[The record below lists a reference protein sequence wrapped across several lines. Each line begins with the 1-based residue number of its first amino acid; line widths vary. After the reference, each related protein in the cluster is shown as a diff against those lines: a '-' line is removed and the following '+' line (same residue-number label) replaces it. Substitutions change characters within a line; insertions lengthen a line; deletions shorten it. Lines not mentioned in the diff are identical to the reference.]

1 MNINELILKKLI
13 KNKKEVSREF
23 FGYVEAWV
31 SILGN
36 IFLFIIKFLFGI
48 ATKSISII
56 TEAFHS
62 LSDILTSIL
71 VLGGFKLSK
80 KPPDEKHPFGHGR
93 IEQIGTLI
101 IAFLLLFASINFT
114 KISIARIKN
123 PIEIQPSIFIIIFM
137 FFSGFFKEWMTKF
150 SFFLGK
156 KINSDLL
163 IADAWH
169 HRLDS
174 FASFIV
180 GIGLI
185 FIRFGVY
192 KVDGIIGI
200 IVILLLFWISFDL
213 IKKTTSSLIG
223 EAPDEKTIGKIK
235 KIISSNSEILNSH
248 DIKVHDYGNK
258 KIISLHIEVEK
269 NLSLKQAHDI
279 ALKIQDKLKEEIK
292 NSEVSVHIDP
302 IGERDD

>member
-1 MNINELILKKLI
+1 MNINDLLLNRLI
-13 KNKKEVSREF
+13 KNKKEDSREF
-23 FGYVEAWV
+23 YGYVEGLV

-36 IFLFIIKFLFGI
+36 LFLFIVKFLTGI
-48 ATKSISII
+48 LTRSISII

-71 VLGGFKLSK
+71 VIAGFKMSK

-101 IAFLLLFASINFT
+101 IGLLLLFASINFT
-114 KISIARIKN
+114 KISIGRIKN
-123 PIEIQPSIFIIIFM
+123 PVEVNPNIFIIIFM

-156 KINSDLL
+156 KINSDIL
-163 IADAWH
+163 IADGWH

-174 FASFIV
+174 IASFIV

-185 FIRFGVY
+185 FIRFGIY

-200 IVILLLFWISFDL
+200 LVVLLLFWISFDL
-213 IKKTTSSLIG
+213 VKRTSSFLIG
-223 EAPDEKTIGKIK
+223 EAPDEKTIEKIK
-235 KIISSNSEILNSH
+235 KIIALNPDVLNSH
-248 DIKVHDYGNK
+248 DIRVHDYGNK
-258 KIISLHIEVEK
+258 KIISLHIEVKK

-302 IGERDD
+302 KGERED

>member
-1 MNINELILKKLI
+1 MNINQLILKKLI
-13 KNKKEVSREF
+13 KNKKEVPREF
-23 FGYVEAWV
+23 FGYIEAWI

-36 IFLFIIKFLFGI
+36 LFLFMVKFLTGI
-48 ATKSISII
+48 LTKSISII

-71 VLGGFKLSK
+71 VIYGFKLSK

-101 IAFLLLFASINFT
+101 IAFLLLFASINFI

-174 FASFIV
+174 IASFIV

-185 FIRFGVY
+185 LIRFGIH

-200 IVILLLFWISFDL
+200 LVVLLLLWISFDL
-213 IKKTTSSLIG
+213 IRKTTSFLIG
-223 EAPDEKTIGKIK
+223 EAPDEKTIEQIK
-235 KIISSNSEILNSH
+235 KIISLNPDILNSH
-248 DIKVHDYGNK
+248 DIRVHDYGNK
-258 KIISLHIEVEK
+258 KVISLHIEVKK
-269 NLSLKQAHDI
+269 NMSLKQAHDI
-279 ALKIQDKLKEEIK
+279 ALKIQDKIK
-292 NSEVSVHIDP
+292 NQIINSEVSVHIDP